1 MIDVKHVL
9 NRQETYLHNY
19 GGCLLYWNGLHSL
32 KWISRLYCRRLRA
45 WNGLSVQYLAAVLGN
60 LHLVVNQVDLLELG
74 NPSETG
80 GLTVLRQLGVPCKA
94 EVKFHLQK

>member
-1 MIDVKHVL
+1 
-9 NRQETYLHNY
+9 
-19 GGCLLYWNGLHSL
+19 
-32 KWISRLYCRRLRA
+32 
-45 WNGLSVQYLAAVLGN
+45 VLGN